1 MTDFDSWFSQ
11 LTGSA
16 QVPHEWQRSLAT
28 VVEARTRLIRIPTGM
43 GKTLGVLAA
52 WSWHRLHH
60 QDDTWPR
67 RLVWCLPMRV
77 LVEQTEVVVREALS
91 RLNLLWDGSGDR
103 ARKVGVHRLM
113 GGADPGGDWNL
124 FPEECAVLIGTQDM
138 LLSRALNRGYAS
150 GRARWPLE
158 FGLLS
163 HDALW
168 VMDEVQLMDV
178 GLATSAQLQ
187 AYHDQDAAKGF
198 RPRHTWWMSAT
209 LQPEWLKSVDT
220 EPRYDTWARDPSVV
234 PKSQRGLGLA
244 SISKTLSVEGIGA
257 EDARALAQRV
267 LDEHRKLVD
276 NEHGRITLV
285 VCNTVHRAC

>member
-1 MTDFDSWFSQ
+1 MSEFDAWFAGLAAGRQ
-11 LTGSA
+11 
-16 QVPHEWQRSLAT
+16 PHEWQRTLASSQGP
-28 VVEARTRLIRIPTGM
+28 RSRLIRIPTGM

-52 WSWHRLHH
+52 WAWYRLN
-60 QDDTWPR
+60 QNNDAWPR

-77 LVEQTEVVVREALS
+77 LVEQTNAVARDALS
-91 RLNLLWDGSGDR
+91 RLGLLWDGSSDHVG
-103 ARKVGVHRLM
+103 KVGVHLLM
-113 GGADPGGDWNL
+113 GGADSGGDWNL

-178 GLATSAQLQ
+178 GLATGAQLQ
-187 AYHDQDAAKGF
+187 AFLDEDASKGF

-209 LQPEWLKSVDT
+209 LQPAWLKSVDT
-220 EPRYDTWARDPSVV
+220 ETRHNDWVRDP
-234 PKSQRGLGLA
+234 LA
-244 SISKTLSVEGIGA
+244 PCGGH
-257 EDARALAQRV
+257 ARHLTRSAR
-267 LDEHRKLVD
+267 
-276 NEHGRITLV
+276 
-285 VCNTVHRAC
+285 